1 MTVLWFIDIDL
12 KFEWKI
18 IVLTPEKLEILADDV
33 LKVERKLNCSYQ
45 GKDDFSHEQNLLIT
59 ENESVLI
66 IGCGHAGVINIME
79 KPAYINLNIV

>member
-45 GKDDFSHEQNLLIT
+45 EKDDFSHEQNLLIT